1 MFPLAF
7 LIIGCVTFTILG
19 FVILASVPFF
29 RVTFLNLSV
38 FPLGAIPAAIAFLFV
53 YGRLFSRNQLG
64 DRTFYRIFPVLS
76 AGGTSFGVLAVMVK
90 MRFGR
95 RNS

>member
-38 FPLGAIPAAIAFLFV
+38 FPLGAILRQSLSYLCTEGYFRGINWVTGLSIEFSQSSRRAV
-53 YGRLFSRNQLG
+53 RLL
-64 DRTFYRIFPVLS
+64 VC
-76 AGGTSFGVLAVMVK
+76 
-90 MRFGR
+90 
-95 RNS
+95 